1 MTIEETFLGFIH
13 EGVSLETSLMNEA
26 ERLRDLLDGSMDPS
40 ELETY
45 REYYKLA
52 ERIYGREAL
61 DEMGISTPKEAEKTV
76 EPVVGSNEFTH
87 DVILPI
93 PKPEV
98 PDEKLGDEGE
108 KQKRRKIVLFVGIV
122 GLILVSSNIV
132 LGINSVVD
140 LCEDEEPMGEVEFRG
155 THQVNGNTIT
165 IFWTVMNTTIDER
178 YTITWDISQNGSQE
192 LVESGEINW
201 TANGNSFSHSTSTNV
216 QVEPY
221 AYASSLL
228 DQNGTIIATLSG
240 HYPNSEINTMGT
252 IESTKLCEDNPK
264 LKLNEIMNY
273 EDINSWGP
281 EGEGEIIDGMLL
293 MIFTFMSLLGL
304 TKKRK

>member
-61 DEMGISTPKEAEKTV
+61 DEMGISTPKEAEKIV

-165 IFWTVMNTTIDER
+165 IFWTVVNTTIDEH

-201 TANGNSFSHSTSTNV
+201 KANGNSFSHSTSTNV

-252 IESTKLCEDNPK
+252 IGSTKLCEDNPK